1 VNEVAATIGTMPNPL
16 IVRGH
21 TDGLPYSAGQTMN
34 NWMLSS
40 ARAEATRKALAASGI
55 GNDRFARIEG
65 VADREP
71 FAKGDVYDPRNRRMS
86 IILGWSR
93 GGSGDASDE
102 DTDAETRA
110 AIRERDDPR
119 RVAQEQARKLDMGG
133 TALPAGVELLNP
145 TAPGTSSKPGKH

>member
-1 VNEVAATIGTMPNPL
+1 MFAMGTDRLLPQARELVNEVAATLRTMPNPL

-55 GNDRFARIEG
+55 GNDRFARTEG

-71 FAKGDVYDPRNRRMS
+71 FAKGDVHDPRNRRMS
-86 IILGWSR
+86 SILGWSHGPH
-93 GGSGDASDE
+93 GGEADEYGDADHRATSRTSDN
-102 DTDAETRA
+102 RA
-110 AIRERDDPR
+110 
-119 RVAQEQARKLDMGG
+119 
-133 TALPAGVELLNP
+133 
-145 TAPGTSSKPGKH
+145 

>member
-1 VNEVAATIGTMPNPL
+1 MFAMGTDRLLPQARELVNEVAATLRTMPNPL

-55 GNDRFARIEG
+55 GNDRLARIEG

-71 FAKGDVYDPRNRRMS
+71 FAKGDVYDRS
-86 IILGWSR
+86 
-93 GGSGDASDE
+93 E
-102 DTDAETRA
+102 E
-110 AIRERDDPR
+110 R
-119 RVAQEQARKLDMGG
+119 RV
-133 TALPAGVELLNP
+133 
-145 TAPGTSSKPGKH
+145 GKGCVSTCRSRWSPYH

>member
-1 VNEVAATIGTMPNPL
+1 
-16 IVRGH
+16 
-21 TDGLPYSAGQTMN
+21 MN

-86 IILGWSR
+86 IILGWSH
-93 GGSGDASDE
+93 GANGGDADE
-102 DTDAETRA
+102 QADAETRA
-110 AIRERDDPR
+110 AIRERDNPMTMARTEAQIGRGSR
-119 RVAQEQARKLDMGG
+119 REGVCRGVCIS
-133 TALPAGVELLNP
+133 AGAVKIKKKKE
-145 TAPGTSSKPGKH
+145 